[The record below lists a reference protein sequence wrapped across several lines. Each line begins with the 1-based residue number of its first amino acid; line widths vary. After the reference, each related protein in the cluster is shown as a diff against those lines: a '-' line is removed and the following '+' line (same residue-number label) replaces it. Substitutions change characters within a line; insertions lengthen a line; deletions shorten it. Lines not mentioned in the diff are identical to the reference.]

1 MLESPE
7 ARAKLRRKLE
17 TWPDNRKSPV
27 TINQGLELL
36 DIVKKQDNMIN
47 WLIGKIGDFCIEF
60 ESCNNCPGRYVCNKK
75 APSFKEGW
83 REAAREA
90 VEKQNERK

>member
-17 TWPDNRKSPV
+17 NWPDGHKSPV

-36 DIVKKQDNMIN
+36 DIAENLETDNRRVR
-47 WLIGKIGDFCIEF
+47 KDF
-60 ESCNNCPGRYVCNKK
+60 S
-75 APSFKEGW
+75 
-83 REAAREA
+83 AAASHARL
-90 VEKQNERK
+90 VEKDRELL